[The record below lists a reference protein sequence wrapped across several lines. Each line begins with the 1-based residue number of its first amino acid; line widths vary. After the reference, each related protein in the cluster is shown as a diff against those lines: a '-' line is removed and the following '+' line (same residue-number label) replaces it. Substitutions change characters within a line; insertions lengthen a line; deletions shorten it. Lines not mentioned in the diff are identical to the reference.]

1 MKEDNVNIEV
11 VSEFKLLGTWITND
25 LKWDKNTQCLVKRA
39 YGRMQLLHR
48 AAHFTKSK
56 NDLKSIFKSYIRPVL
71 EQSATVWHSSITEEN
86 SKDLC
91 RVQKAAVRIIMGP
104 DFVSYSHGLIPS
116 PTAISSPGGYEV
128 YRLALNIPKSP
139 KSSQLPATRT

>member
-1 MKEDNVNIEV
+1 M
-11 VSEFKLLGTWITND
+11 
-25 LKWDKNTQCLVKRA
+25 KRA

-56 NDLKSIFKSYIRPVL
+56 NDLKSIYKTYIRPVL

-91 RVQKAAVRIIMGP
+91 RVQKAAVRIIMGS
-104 DFVSYSHGLIPS
+104 DYVSYMVCKH
-116 PTAISSPGGYEV
+116 
-128 YRLALNIPKSP
+128 
-139 KSSQLPATRT
+139 